1 MNVNHLKK
9 IIKRNKGSYIVRDL
23 DSLFSPNEKLPD
35 YRDLQIPSSLQN
47 GSGIYLSKKF
57 YKKISKF

>member
-1 MNVNHLKK
+1 MKTDHLKK
-9 IIKRNKGSYIVRDL
+9 VITKNKGSYIVRDL
-23 DSLFSPNEKLPD
+23 DALFSPDDRLPD
-35 YRDLQIPSSLQN
+35 YRNLQIPSSLQN